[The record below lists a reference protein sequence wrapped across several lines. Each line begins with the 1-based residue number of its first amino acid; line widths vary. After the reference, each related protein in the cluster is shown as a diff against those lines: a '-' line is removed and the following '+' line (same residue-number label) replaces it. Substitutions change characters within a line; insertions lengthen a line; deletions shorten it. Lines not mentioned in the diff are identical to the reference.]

1 MSVMRLGYA
10 HLRVEDLNAAKR
22 HYADTLG
29 MRVTAEG
36 GGRIHLKGW
45 DEFDHHSIV
54 LEEGGTGLASLGY
67 KCQNA
72 DDLALYEDRAR
83 AFGVTVERMSNG
95 DNLAVGDGLRVTL
108 PSEQIVELYCEME
121 YVGSDVGLLN
131 PEVRPRHPRGV
142 EVPRLDHAAITA
154 PEPADVERFFCEVLG
169 FRASERLVTDPVD
182 AKLLATFLYCGQS
195 MHDIAV
201 LPGPPGKLSHVAF
214 WVEDWHAILNAGDI
228 FAMDNVP
235 VEIGP
240 SRHGIGRALTSYFFD
255 PSGNR
260 NEVQT
265 GSYRTYADTPT
276 VTWTADQL
284 NKGIF
289 YIQREIGESFLTQV
303 T

>member
-1 MSVMRLGYA
+1 MPVMRLGYA
-10 HLRVEDLNAAKR
+10 HLRVGELNAAKS

-36 GGRIHLKGW
+36 DGRIHLKGW
-45 DEFDHHSIV
+45 DEFDHHSVV
-54 LEEGGTGLASLGY
+54 LEEGGAGLARLGF
-67 KCQNA
+67 KCQNS

-83 AFGVTVERMSNG
+83 AFGVTVERMSKG
-95 DNLAVGDGLRVTL
+95 DNLAVGDGVRVTL
-108 PSEQIVELYCEME
+108 PSGQIVELYCEIE

-131 PEVRPRHPRGV
+131 PEIRPRHPRGV

-154 PEPADVERFFCEVLG
+154 PEPADVERFFCEVLD
-169 FRASERLVTDPVD
+169 FRPSERLISDP
-182 AKLLATFLYCGQS
+182 ASANLIATFLYCGQS

-201 LPGPPGKLSHVAF
+201 LPGPPGGLSHVAF

-228 FAMDNVP
+228 FAMDGVP
-235 VEIGP
+235 VEVGP

-255 PSGNR
+255 PAGNR

>member
-1 MSVMRLGYA
+1 MPVMRLGYA
-10 HLRVEDLNAAKR
+10 HLRVGEMNAAKS

-36 GGRIHLKGW
+36 DGRIHLKGW
-45 DEFDHHSIV
+45 DEFDHHSVV
-54 LEEGGTGLASLGY
+54 LEEGGAGLARLGF

-83 AFGVTVERMSNG
+83 AFGVTVERMSKG
-95 DNLAVGDGLRVTL
+95 DNLAVGDGVRVTL
-108 PSEQIVELYCEME
+108 PSGQIVELYCEIE

-131 PEVRPRHPRGV
+131 PEIRPRHPRGV

-154 PEPADVERFFCEVLG
+154 PEPADVERFFCEVLD
-169 FRASERLVTDPVD
+169 FRPSERLISDP
-182 AKLLATFLYCGQS
+182 ASANLIATFLYCGQT

-201 LPGPPGKLSHVAF
+201 LPGPPGGLSHVAF

-228 FAMDNVP
+228 FAMDGTP
-235 VEIGP
+235 VEVGP

-255 PSGNR
+255 PAGNR

-284 NKGIF
+284 NRGIF
-289 YIQREIGESFLTQV
+289 YIQREIGEGFLTRV

>member
-10 HLRVEDLNAAKR
+10 HLRVEDLDAARR

-29 MRVTAEG
+29 LRVSAVAG
-36 GGRIHLKGW
+36 DLIHLKGW
-45 DEFDHHSIV
+45 DEFDHHSVV
-54 LEEGGTGLASLGY
+54 LEEGGTGLARLGF
-67 KCQNA
+67 KCETD
-72 DDLALYEDRAR
+72 DDLAVYEERAR
-83 AFGVTVERMSNG
+83 AFGVTVERMGRG

-108 PSEQIVELYCEME
+108 PSGQIVELYREME
-121 YVGSDVGLLN
+121 YVGTDVGLLN
-131 PEVRPRHPRGV
+131 PEIRPRHPQGV
-142 EVPRLDHAAITA
+142 DVPRLDHAAITA

-169 FRASERLVTDPVD
+169 FRAPARLISDPAE
-182 AKLLATFLYCGQS
+182 AKLLASFLYCGQA

-201 LPGPPGKLSHVAF
+201 LPGPPGGLSHIAF
-214 WVEDWHAILNAGDI
+214 WVDDWNAILNAGDI
-228 FAMDNVP
+228 FALDGIP
-235 VEIGP
+235 VEVGP

-255 PSGNR
+255 PAGNR

-284 NKGIF
+284 AKGVF
-289 YIQREIGESFLTQV
+289 YIQREFSEGFLTQV